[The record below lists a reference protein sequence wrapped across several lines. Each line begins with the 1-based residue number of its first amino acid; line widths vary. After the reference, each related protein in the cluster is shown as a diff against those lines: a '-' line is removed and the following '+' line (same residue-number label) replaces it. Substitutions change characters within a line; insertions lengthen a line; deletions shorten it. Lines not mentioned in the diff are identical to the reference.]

1 MRPGRNKIERAAWA
15 LSRSGAGAALRR
27 LPTWD
32 GVLTLCFHRIG
43 GGEGSAWERTLWDTT
58 LEELDRRL
66 RFLRRHAEVI
76 APQEMLGLEAAPRGP
91 HVLLTFDD
99 GYREWATEVL
109 PLLRSHDVKA
119 AFFLAT
125 GFIDSPRAPW
135 WYELPWMAR
144 EAEVEALPSGKWL
157 AEPLRLGGLDRDDA
171 IEALLDAYKALPGEH
186 CEDFLAWVAEA
197 SGSGRC
203 DPRAVREDWL
213 TWDMVRALRDGGM
226 EIGGHTVDHPVLSRL
241 PAESQREQIAAC
253 ARRIEAEL
261 DRPMRMFAYP
271 VGLPG
276 SYGEQTKAALRDEG
290 VRLAFGYYG
299 GYARD
304 GQPLDPLDVPR
315 VTGGMEPQILAAT
328 LALPQVFAR
337 W

>member
-1 MRPGRNKIERAAWA
+1 MSRGPNKIERAAWV

-32 GVLTLCFHRIG
+32 GVLTFCFHRIG
-43 GGEGSAWERTLWDTT
+43 TGGGSAWERTIWDTT
-58 LEELDRRL
+58 LEELDQRL

-76 APQEMLGLEAAPRGP
+76 APEEMLGLEAAPRGP

-109 PLLRSHDVKA
+109 PLLRAHGLKA
-119 AFFLAT
+119 AFFLST
-125 GFIDSPRAPW
+125 GFIDNPRAPW
-135 WYELPWMAR
+135 WYELPWMVQESNASS
-144 EAEVEALPSGKWL
+144 LPGGKWL
-157 AEPLRLGGLDRDDA
+157 AETLRLDENRDGA
-171 IEALLDAYKALPGEH
+171 AKTLLDAYKSLPGERT
-186 CEDFLAWVAEA
+186 EEFLEWVAEA

-203 DPRAVREDWL
+203 DPRTMRDDWL
-213 TWDMVRALRDGGM
+213 TWDMARELRDAGM

-241 PAESQREQIAAC
+241 PAEAQREQVSAC
-253 ARRIEAEL
+253 GRRIEAEL

-271 VGLPG
+271 VGLPD
-276 SYGEQTKAALRDEG
+276 SFDEETRAVLREEG
-290 VRLAFGYYG
+290 IRLAFGYHG
-299 GYARD
+299 GYARAS
-304 GQPLDPLDVPR
+304 QLLDPLDVPR
-315 VTGGMEPQILAAT
+315 VTGGMEPQILSAT

>member
-1 MRPGRNKIERAAWA
+1 MSKIQRAAWA
-15 LSRSGAGAALRR
+15 LSRSGMGLALRR
-27 LPTWD
+27 LPTWS

-43 GGEGSAWERTLWDTT
+43 SAEGSAWERTLWDAT

-76 APQEMLGLEAAPRGP
+76 APDELLRLDAPPRGP

-109 PLLRSHDVKA
+109 PLLRSHGVRA

-125 GFIDSPRAPW
+125 GFIDRPRAPW
-135 WYELPWMAR
+135 WYELAWMAR
-144 EAEVEALPSGKWL
+144 RGERDALPAGEWL
-157 AEPLRLGGLDRDDA
+157 GQPLRLGGDGMDSA
-171 IEALLDAYKALPGEH
+171 IEALLDAYKGLPGERT
-186 CEDFLAWVAEA
+186 EEFLDWVAEA

-203 DPRAVREDWL
+203 APRAVREDWL
-213 TWDMVRALRDGGM
+213 TWDMVRELRDAGM
-226 EIGGHTVDHPVLSRL
+226 EIGGHTVDHPVLARL
-241 PAESQREQIAAC
+241 PEDAQRDQISGC

-261 DRPMRMFAYP
+261 DRPMRMFSYP
-271 VGLPG
+271 VGLPD
-276 SYGEQTKAALRDEG
+276 SYGDTAKAALREEG
-290 VRLAFGYYG
+290 VQLAFGYHG
-299 GYARD
+299 GFAHSDR
-304 GQPLDPLDVPR
+304 PLDPLDVPR
-315 VTGGMEPQILAAT
+315 VTGGMEAQILRAT